1 MDNTDAATRSAVM
14 SRIRSRDT
22 APELAVRRAIHSA
35 GLRYRLHRKGLPG
48 RPDLIFPG
56 RRLALFVHGCFWHQH
71 GCRLSHAPA
80 SRLDYWGPKLR
91 RNKERDAEN
100 ADALTAA
107 GWTVMRVWE
116 CETRSADV
124 LAELVKSILAAPAAA
139 APKRD
144 AARAAVPGKPIRRVR
159 RGGP

>member
-100 ADALTAA
+100 ADSLTAA
-107 GWTVMRVWE
+107 GWTVMCVWE

-124 LAELVKSILAAPAAA
+124 LAELVNSILAAPAAVP
-139 APKRD
+139 PKRD
-144 AARAAVPGKPIRRVR
+144 AARAAVSGKPIRQVR